1 MQPTTIGITKAAL
14 KKHLQIHRAK
24 LAYPSSVVYALL
36 LPANSHQLLC
46 RFPPASP
53 ECKKVYNL
61 LGCGCEPRVVGFIQ
75 HILWMNSTTFW
86 RKNIPKLNKNILHEG
101 NLSKHLIISYVVES
115 CAKIF
120 NKHTKVWKNTYGYTI
135 FLEKNMVT
143 LSDT

>member
-86 RKNIPKLNKNILHEG
+86 TKKY
-101 NLSKHLIISYVVES
+101 SKI
-115 CAKIF
+115 KQ
-120 NKHTKVWKNTYGYTI
+120 KH
-135 FLEKNMVT
+135 FA
-143 LSDT
+143 